1 MRSRIRALVADEQG
15 YSLIEMLTVV
25 IILGIVVGSLTTV
38 FVSASNGELDMN
50 RRFQAQ
56 QNARLVMDKL
66 RREIHCASAVSPAG
80 SSSSITITMPSQ
92 CPTSGGFT
100 SVLWCALAP
109 PGAQAGRY
117 AMYRSTAATC
127 TTSNGVQFADYLT
140 TPSVFNYT
148 VQSSDSLGSL
158 AVALVVNA
166 KPGST
171 HGTFHL
177 NDSIVLRNSSR
188 TCITGSPSP
197 PC

>member
-1 MRSRIRALVADEQG
+1 MRNRIRTLVADERG
-15 YSLIEMLTVV
+15 YSLVEMLTVV
-25 IILGIVVGSLTTV
+25 IIMGIVIAAMTSL
-38 FVSASNGELDMN
+38 FVTASHGELDMN

-56 QNARLVMDKL
+56 ENARLVMDKL
-66 RREIHCASAVSPAG
+66 RREIHCASAVSPSG

-100 SVLWCALAP
+100 SVRWCALAP
-109 PGAQAGRY
+109 AGAPAGRY

-127 TTSNGVQFADYLT
+127 TTSNGVLWADYLT

-148 VQSSDSLGSL
+148 MQSSQSLGSL

-177 NDSIVLRNSSR
+177 TDAIVLRNSSR